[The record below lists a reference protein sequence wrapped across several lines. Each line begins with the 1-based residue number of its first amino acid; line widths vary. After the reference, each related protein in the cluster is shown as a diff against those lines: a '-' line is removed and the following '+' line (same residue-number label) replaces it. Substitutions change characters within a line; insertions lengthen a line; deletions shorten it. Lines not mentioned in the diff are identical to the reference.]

1 MIPIGFFKSNNIIIF
16 AQYKL
21 RHHLYQILFYMSL
34 HTDPQDTKTLL
45 KIVLKFSLNILLF
58 GLLTLPALTQRIP
71 LNLSDPEI
79 GIIEHLGDTIPSSI
93 LLIDEDSDTLGLGYL
108 LDKPTIINF
117 VYYRCPGICSPM
129 MSALAETIE
138 VLDLQIGVDYQAFT
152 ISFDPTE
159 NTELA
164 LNKKENYLDLME
176 DRDIAGK
183 GWKFFTGDSANMAL
197 FTDLAGFKY
206 KKVGRDYNH
215 TAALIMLSPE
225 GIITRYIKPGGNQF
239 DQSFYFQPFDVKMSI
254 LDAAEGKVRSTI
266 NKVLVF
272 CYSYNPEGQ
281 QWVFNITKVSGVLI
295 ILFGLLFFAFL
306 ALRSKLR
313 KQS

>member
-1 MIPIGFFKSNNIIIF
+1 MYFYTEPKGTKS
-16 AQYKL
+16 
-21 RHHLYQILFYMSL
+21 ILMNVFR
-34 HTDPQDTKTLL
+34 
-45 KIVLKFSLNILLF
+45 FSCSILLF
-58 GLLTLPALTQRIP
+58 VVFTLPVLAQRIP

-79 GIIEHLGDTIPSSI
+79 GIIEHLGDTIPSGI
-93 LLIDEDSDTLGLGYL
+93 LLIDENADTVSLGDL
-108 LDKPTIINF
+108 LDKPTLINF

-129 MSALAETIE
+129 MSALAETIDLLE
-138 VLDLQIGVDYQAFT
+138 LQIGLDYQAFT

-164 LNKKENYLDLME
+164 LNKKENYLYLME
-176 DRDIAGK
+176 KDELARK
-183 GWKFFTGDSANMAL
+183 GWKFFTGDSSNMAL
-197 FTDLAGFKY
+197 FTDLTGFKY

-215 TAALIMLSPE
+215 TAALIMLSPK